1 MTDVRF
7 TPSLSPIQ
15 EEPNNISNNSGTS
28 KPGQTVSIQN
38 NNGDSV
44 QISKSNNL
52 SNFNPPRLSM
62 SVSMS
67 SSLSNASGMY
77 GPGDDDNEV
86 FIPNGKGGIVT
97 LDHTTKD
104 GKEEDYSNY
113 SKKELIAASIKNS
126 KDLIAVNAKMLKL
139 ESQNIDAELTKVD
152 QKLQKL
158 GKEIENNN
166 PDKDLKVTD
175 QEYVSRSFTE
185 KLTIAA
191 FAVMGGVVGALT
203 GAAIGLAA
211 GGVGAIPGGIAGAV
225 IGATALTGSGA
236 LGFGRAASK
245 GLYKNPQQKH
255 LDQALNT
262 LKDAGLKY
270 SNNQIKTLNRPESSH
285 MRELLSIPKKLNLI
299 KQFTPEQRQM
309 VRTAITHAVAT
320 AADPSKADEA
330 GLEAKTKLM
339 TALKGGD
346 MGDFREALSNIS
358 PELAKHYQTQGKFP
372 GLEPKVESFEDAT
385 MFEPKLDNDFKYDGQ
400 QFENALTNKDY
411 DDIQVHAT
419 AYLLGKGGGGENVA
433 FLDQLLSATKMPLET
448 EEQAVAFKEHL
459 GVLRKTIGKVGDSN
473 LIVNLKNETEKYIR
487 DQLDKAQDI
496 KDLEGLKEFQKSLSE
511 NPKNDKG
518 RSLQVGFL
526 AAKNEALYFVSSKMG
541 QVLLERKDQ
550 S

>member
-7 TPSLSPIQ
+7 TPSLSTIQ
-15 EEPNNISNNSGTS
+15 EEPNNISNNTGTS

-62 SVSMS
+62 S

-77 GPGDDDNEV
+77 GPGIEESEV
-86 FIPNGKGGIVT
+86 LLPNGNGGIVK
-97 LDHTTKD
+97 LDNTAKD
-104 GKEEDYSNY
+104 GKHEDYSNY
-113 SKKELIAASIKNS
+113 SKKELIQASIKNS
-126 KDLIAVNAKMLKL
+126 KDLIAVNAKLLKL
-139 ESQNIDAELTKVD
+139 ERQKVDAELTKVE

-191 FAVMGGVVGALT
+191 FAVMGGVLGALT

-236 LGFGRAASK
+236 LGFGRVASK

-270 SNNQIKTLNRPESSH
+270 SNNQIKTLNSPESSH

-320 AADPSKADEA
+320 AADPSKA
-330 GLEAKTKLM
+330 
-339 TALKGGD
+339 
-346 MGDFREALSNIS
+346 
-358 PELAKHYQTQGKFP
+358 
-372 GLEPKVESFEDAT
+372 
-385 MFEPKLDNDFKYDGQ
+385 
-400 QFENALTNKDY
+400 
-411 DDIQVHAT
+411 
-419 AYLLGKGGGGENVA
+419 
-433 FLDQLLSATKMPLET
+433 
-448 EEQAVAFKEHL
+448 
-459 GVLRKTIGKVGDSN
+459 
-473 LIVNLKNETEKYIR
+473 
-487 DQLDKAQDI
+487 
-496 KDLEGLKEFQKSLSE
+496 
-511 NPKNDKG
+511 
-518 RSLQVGFL
+518 
-526 AAKNEALYFVSSKMG
+526 
-541 QVLLERKDQ
+541 
-550 S
+550 